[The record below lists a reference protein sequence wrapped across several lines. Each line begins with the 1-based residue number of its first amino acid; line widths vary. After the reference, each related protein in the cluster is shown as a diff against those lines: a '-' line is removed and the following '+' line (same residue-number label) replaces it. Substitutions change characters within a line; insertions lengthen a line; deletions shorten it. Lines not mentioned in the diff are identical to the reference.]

1 MTVIRDGVRGKD
13 KLDVFI
19 KFIWNYA
26 GNIFVNQYFDI
37 NKTYEIL
44 QDESKCEMI
53 VVIENF
59 MILSVKY
66 VDILLLD
73 LMIVEQED
81 IIFNDYV
88 GNMGY
93 FIFFQFV
100 ISEKFERK
108 SIYWILSEVAKRFG
122 FDVY

>member
-1 MTVIRDGVRGKD
+1 MVICDGVCGKD

-19 KFIWNYA
+19 KFIWNYV

-37 NKTYEIL
+37 NKMYEIL
-44 QDESKCEMI
+44 QDELKCEMI

-59 MILSVKY
+59 MILLVKY

-100 ISEKFERK
+100 ISEKFECK
-108 SIYWILSEVAKRFG
+108 LIYWILSEVVKCFG